1 MPPLRFRSSQGA
13 AAASGVAPVRS
24 IRFVTELLDESG
36 DRADGLPELVATLS
50 PVATAD
56 SVALAIGHRVF
67 GPATEASAAAFDA
80 ALAERALHYHKTPFL
95 ADAHRSRP
103 ERTSVA
109 VAALR
114 ALATQ
119 LVGDVALVVVTLDG
133 RDGSIG
139 SIVGA
144 LAADDCRR
152 AERAPLRAL
161 ACAEASA
168 SLASTPSLLFL
179 IDFAVERS
187 VTMVRIAC
195 PGPVARFDATGLS
208 KASRA
213 ALRTLRARLE
223 ASEAADS

>member
-1 MPPLRFRSSQGA
+1 M
-13 AAASGVAPVRS
+13 
-24 IRFVTELLDESG
+24 RFVTDLLQESG
-36 DRADGLPELVATLS
+36 DRADALPELVATLS

-56 SVALAIGHRVF
+56 SVALAIGRKVF
-67 GPATEASAAAFDA
+67 GAAAAAAPRAAALDA
-80 ALAERALHYHKTPFL
+80 ALAERALHFHRTPFV

-119 LVGDVALVVVTLDG
+119 LAGDVALVVVTLDG
-133 RDGSIG
+133 RDGSVG

-144 LAADDCRR
+144 LAADECRR

-168 SLASTPSLLFL
+168 GLAAMPALLFL
-179 IDFAVERS
+179 IDFASERS
-187 VTMVRIAC
+187 LTMVRVAC
-195 PGPVARFDATGLS
+195 PGPVARFDAAGLS
-208 KASRA
+208 EASRA
-213 ALRTLRARLE
+213 ALRTLRARIE
-223 ASEAADS
+223 QAEAADAQRA